1 MYPKEL
7 IKGSLQTIIL
17 KLLSE
22 RDKMYGYQITQEI
35 KKLTAGKITIT
46 EAAIYPILHKLKA
59 EGELTTEKVSVGER
73 VRIYYA
79 LTEKG
84 NGKAK
89 EKITQLS
96 DYLQTMH
103 RLIDSKPG
111 FQTFTPYGIAN

>member
-22 RDKMYGYQITQEI
+22 REKMYGYQITQEI
-35 KKLTAGKITIT
+35 KQLTAGKITIT

-59 EGELTTEKVSVGER
+59 DGELTTEKVSVGER

-79 LTEKG
+79 LTEQG
-84 NGKAK
+84 NGKAR
-89 EKITQLS
+89 EKIAQLS
-96 DYLQTMH
+96 EYLRTMQM
-103 RLIDSKPG
+103 LIDSKPG
-111 FQTFTPYGIAN
+111 LQTFTAYGISH

>member
-22 RDKMYGYQITQEI
+22 QEKMYGYQITQEI

-59 EGELTTEKVSVGER
+59 DGELTTEKVSIGER
-73 VRIYYA
+73 VRIYYS
-79 LTEKG
+79 LTQKG
-84 NGKAK
+84 NEKAK

-96 DYLQTMH
+96 DYLQTMQMIIH
-103 RLIDSKPG
+103 AKPG
-111 FQTFTPYGIAN
+111 LQTFTVYGFTN